1 MTAGAGG
8 DPRLEKMEREVRRVR
23 RLGTF
28 LLISMAILLGLSG
41 ALIFVAQKA
50 RVFDRAED
58 IVVARRYVLRDYEGR
73 IRGIWET
80 TNDGAAQLILADT
93 SGSERLR
100 FRVLEDGSAG
110 LAMVD
115 GTKRSRAVMAVL
127 PDETT
132 TLALADAKGRTRA
145 VLGLKAGGAPSLVLA
160 GSDGQVLTGLGL
172 ESGGPTTHDTIPATP
187 PASQPGESR

>member
-1 MTAGAGG
+1 MTAAAG

-28 LLISMAILLGLSG
+28 LLVSMAVLLGLAA

-58 IVVARRYVLRDYEGR
+58 LVVARRYVLRDYEGR

-80 TNDGAAQLILADT
+80 TNEGAAQFIVADT

-115 GTKRSRAVMAVL
+115 ATKRARAVIAVL

-145 VLGLKAGGAPSLVLA
+145 VLGLRAGGAPSLVLA
-160 GSDGQVLTGLGL
+160 GADGQVLTGLGL
-172 ESGGPTTHDTIPATP
+172 ESGGPTTHDTISAAPSEP
-187 PASQPGESR
+187 R